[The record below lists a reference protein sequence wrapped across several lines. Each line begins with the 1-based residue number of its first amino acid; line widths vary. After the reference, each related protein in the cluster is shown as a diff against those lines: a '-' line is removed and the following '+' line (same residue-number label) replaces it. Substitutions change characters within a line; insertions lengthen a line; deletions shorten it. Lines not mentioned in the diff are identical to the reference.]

1 MPQKR
6 SLPSERNGLT
16 FTELAVV
23 LTIVGV
29 LSYFGFNA
37 VREARK
43 NACRAQ
49 AEAALNNVY
58 RMQILHCTMHGRYS
72 NSLDALRSVGL
83 PEYLSAFYRFQMVS
97 KNENEFV
104 CLAYANL
111 DHDPEA
117 DSILV
122 DQSGFVKHLAKD

>member
-6 SLPSERNGLT
+6 SLPSERNGIT
-16 FTELAVV
+16 FTELAIV
-23 LTIVGV
+23 LAIVGL
-29 LSYFGFNA
+29 LSYFGFMA

-49 AEAALNNVY
+49 AEATLSYVY
-58 RMQILHCTMHGRYS
+58 RMQMLHCTVHGRYS
-72 NSLDALRSVGL
+72 NNLEALRAVGL
-83 PEYLSAFYRFQMVS
+83 PEDLGAFYRFQLVS

-111 DHDPEA
+111 DFDPEA
-117 DSILV
+117 DSLLV
-122 DQSGFVKHLAKD
+122 DQTGFVKHLAKD